1 MNLHI
6 QIQALD
12 ESTSALAKATSVREK
27 VRLADRIYGILSEC
41 EKLVEHFV
49 VTEIGINNGHG
60 ARPQKDSKPSE
71 HGSQNQFRSPA
82 GKEFKDLTLAQI
94 GKRLLEEHGTLHGS
108 EIEKRAKAGGFK
120 SDSEHFQSYLAVAF
134 KRVGGFENL
143 GKNTWKLNPNIRPSG
158 DRATKEEPNRLI

>member
-1 MNLHI
+1 MNLHT

-12 ESTSALAKATSVREK
+12 ESTSELAKATSIRDK

-49 VTEIGINNGHG
+49 VTEIGMNNGH
-60 ARPQKDSKPSE
+60 RRSQEEPKPSE
-71 HGSQNQFRSPA
+71 RRNQNQSRNPT

-108 EIEKRAKAGGFK
+108 EIEKRAKAAGFK
-120 SDSEHFQSYLAVAF
+120 SDSEHFQSYLALAF
-134 KRVGGFENL
+134 KRAGGFENL
-143 GKNTWKLNPNIRPSG
+143 GKNTWMLNPNVLPSG
-158 DRATKEEPNRLI
+158 DRAAKEEPNRLV

>member
-1 MNLHI
+1 MNLQT

-12 ESTSALAKATSVREK
+12 ESTGALAKASSVREK

-49 VTEIGINNGHG
+49 VTEIGASNSNV
-60 ARPQKDSKPSE
+60 RPPKDDSKASE
-71 HGSQNQFRSPA
+71 HGSQKNPT

-108 EIEKRAKAGGFK
+108 EIERRAKTGGFK
-120 SDSEHFQSYLAVAF
+120 SESENFQSYLAVAF

-143 GKNTWKLNPNIRPSG
+143 GKNTWKLNPNIPPAERPV
-158 DRATKEEPNRLI
+158 RVKRELNRLV